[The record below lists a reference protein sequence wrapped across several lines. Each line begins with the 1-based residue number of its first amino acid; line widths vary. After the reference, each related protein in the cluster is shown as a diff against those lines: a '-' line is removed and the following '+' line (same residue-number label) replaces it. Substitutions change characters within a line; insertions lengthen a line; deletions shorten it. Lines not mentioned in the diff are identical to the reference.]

1 MTISHTKNT
10 LKKLEILA
18 KELGYKV
25 RYEKGNFQSGYCL
38 VEHQRVAIVNK
49 FFDKKNKS
57 AGIRAR
63 KSAQELKTV
72 LQTLR
77 KEILEESKK

>member
-1 MTISHTKNT
+1 M
-10 LKKLEILA
+10 EIIE
-18 KELGYKV
+18 KITELVDEIKMD
-25 RYEKGNFQSGYCL
+25 S
-38 VEHQRVAIVNK
+38 NK
-49 FFDKKNKS
+49 FYQKQNKS

-63 KSAQELKTV
+63 KAAQELKGV

>member
-1 MTISHTKNT
+1 M
-10 LKKLEILA
+10 
-18 KELGYKV
+18 ELIEKITELVDAIKV
-25 RYEKGNFQSGYCL
+25 D
-38 VEHQRVAIVNK
+38 ANK
-49 FFDKKNKS
+49 FYTNGNKS